1 MFGKSLDYRLLART
15 FFRESPPGRKGVE
28 AGRWRWASVVPSAG
42 DEPTFTGIG
51 PKLTGIGPILR
62 LTGGQRGG
70 LGEGFGDYFDVVHTC
85 VKSVKT
91 RSARFTQVADGKGDG
106 PHFDRSTRGQNERGF
121 GVLICAIARW

>member
-1 MFGKSLDYRLLART
+1 ML
-15 FFRESPPGRKGVE
+15 
-28 AGRWRWASVVPSAG
+28 SAG

-70 LGEGFGDYFDVVHTC
+70 GVEGFRNDFDVAHTC

-91 RSARFTQVADGKGDG
+91 RLARFAQMADGKGDG
-106 PHFDRSTRGQNERGF
+106 RHFDRSTRGQNGRAFGTLISAIER
-121 GVLICAIARW
+121 